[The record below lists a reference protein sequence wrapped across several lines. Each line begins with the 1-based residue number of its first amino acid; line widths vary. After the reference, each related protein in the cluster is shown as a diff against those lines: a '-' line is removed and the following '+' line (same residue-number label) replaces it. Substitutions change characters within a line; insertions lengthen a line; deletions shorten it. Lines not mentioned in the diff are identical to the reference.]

1 LETKYDLAGQVIGA
15 AMKVHRALGPGFL
28 ESVYQ
33 KALVH
38 ELRKS
43 DFTAEEQKA
52 IKVKYDGVVVGDYL
66 ADLVINSELIVEI
79 KAVQTIS
86 LGHELQTVNY
96 LAATGHDHGLILNF
110 GGKSL
115 EFKKKFRTFRPT
127 TAVETGPDN
136 SVNSV

>member
-1 LETKYDLAGQVIGA
+1 
-15 AMKVHRALGPGFL
+15 MKVHRALGPGFL

-33 KALVH
+33 EALAH

-43 DFTAEEQKA
+43 GFTVEEQKA
-52 IKVKYDGVVVGDYL
+52 IKVWYDGVVVGDYF
-66 ADLVINSELIVEI
+66 ADLVINAELIVEI

-96 LAATGHDHGLILNF
+96 LAATGHEHGLILNF

-115 EFKKKFRTFRPT
+115 EFKKKFRTFRP
-127 TAVETGPDN
+127 AMAAEAD
-136 SVNSV
+136 SVNSANSV